1 MEIINYPIPPQKEKS
16 WHFKSHPYFTKQA
29 SNVVATYIEHYS
41 KEGDTILDPF
51 GGTGVTAIEALRL
64 RRKVVMVD
72 INPLACF
79 IIRQTCEQTNVNE
92 FKRTFNDLEEKVKA
106 KIQAFYQTPNEVL
119 AKIEPEHWYP
129 KNIVLPRNA
138 DFDFV
143 HQLYTP
149 RQLHSYALLF
159 AEIQQI
165 ENPAMREMMKYV
177 FSSTMS
183 KVNLTYMPSEK
194 DGKMVGGGG
203 TAIFGKYRYWKPKE
217 PRELSLWDNFEARFT
232 YIYKGKE
239 KWNEMTNGFSVAD
252 NLQII
257 NGSALEI
264 SGYIPENSIDYI
276 YTDPPYGGNIAYLD
290 LSTMWNAWLFPEIY
304 ENHKIDELKQAEV
317 IEGGDLEKT
326 QDDYIQLFAKSFEEM
341 GKVLK
346 KDGWLS
352 CVFAHK
358 KLEFWNTIVESCEE
372 NGMEFKGSTY
382 QPTNNSS
389 MHYKKNPANVLCSQ
403 RIANFK
409 KTFNK
414 SVRPQPDNLQ
424 KFILN
429 EIDRAI
435 LETHGASIDI
445 IYQRVLDR
453 LLQTK
458 SMSEAKKKGYLAL
471 DKFLD
476 DDEHFVFEPDTQLYY
491 VKNKTDNHRA
501 LEKAYLAHL
510 DELRVY
516 LKELFAKHKAL
527 TIDQIHKELFEIF
540 AEDKK
545 FPIEKD
551 LPILLSEIA
560 HKSPKTGKW
569 VIKQGEVIT
578 LNFESAANQK
588 LVKIQSNG
596 FSHSEI
602 IFRLV
607 KIGEYLGFKSWIG
620 KREQTADNFQGTKF
634 SEISLTVFPIQNVSE
649 QQKAKIQQID
659 VIWIDKLGF
668 PRYAFEVEEST
679 SIVSGFERFMNLLEV
694 QPDIAKKLYIVCP
707 KSREKKLN
715 DVFKNSTYI
724 GHPIY
729 LENKV
734 GYLFKENLVK
744 FYDEHLDKNF
754 TEQDLKMLYNS
765 VNLN

>member
-79 IIRQTCEQTNVNE
+79 LIRQTCEQTNVNE
-92 FKRTFNDLEEKVKA
+92 FKRTFTDLENKVKD
-106 KIQAFYQTPNEVL
+106 KIQAFYKIPNKELVEQ
-119 AKIEPEHWYP
+119 EPENWYP
-129 KNIVLPRNA
+129 QNIALPRNA

-159 AEIQQI
+159 AEIGKI
-165 ENPAMREMMKYV
+165 ESLPMREMMKYV
-177 FSSTMS
+177 FSSTLA
-183 KVNLTYMPSEK
+183 KVNLTYMDNPNRGSE
-194 DGKMVGGGG
+194 GGGSSV
-203 TAIFGKYRYWKPKE
+203 FGKYRYWQPSQTV
-217 PRELSLWDNFEARFT
+217 ELDIWKNFAKKFE

-239 KWNEMTNGFSVAD
+239 KWNEMTNGFSVVD

-304 ENHKIDELKQAEV
+304 ESHKIDELKQAEV

-326 QDDYIQLFAKSFEEM
+326 QDDYSQLFAKSFEEM

-414 SVRPQPDNLQ
+414 SVRPQPDDLQ
-424 KFILN
+424 KFIFN

-458 SMSEAKKKGYLAL
+458 SMSEAKRKGYLAL

-501 LEKAYLAHL
+501 LEKAYFAHL
-510 DELRVY
+510 DELRIY
-516 LKELFAKHKAL
+516 LKELFAQRKAL
-527 TIDQIHKELFEIF
+527 TLDEIHKELFEIF
-540 AEDKK
+540 SEDKK

-569 VIKQGEVIT
+569 IINQGEVVT
-578 LNFESAANQK
+578 LNFDNVANEK
-588 LVKIQSNG
+588 LVKIQSDG

-634 SEISLTVFPIQNVSE
+634 SEISLTVFPIQNANE

-679 SIVSGFERFMNLLEV
+679 SIVSGFERFMNLLEI

-729 LENKV
+729 LNNKV
-734 GYLFKENLVK
+734 GYVFKENLVK
-744 FYDEHLDKNF
+744 FYDEHLDKTF

>member
-1 MEIINYPIPPQKEKS
+1 
-16 WHFKSHPYFTKQA
+16 
-29 SNVVATYIEHYS
+29 
-41 KEGDTILDPF
+41 
-51 GGTGVTAIEALRL
+51 
-64 RRKVVMVD
+64 
-72 INPLACF
+72 
-79 IIRQTCEQTNVNE
+79 
-92 FKRTFNDLEEKVKA
+92 
-106 KIQAFYQTPNEVL
+106 
-119 AKIEPEHWYP
+119 
-129 KNIVLPRNA
+129 
-138 DFDFV
+138 
-143 HQLYTP
+143 
-149 RQLHSYALLF
+149 
-159 AEIQQI
+159 
-165 ENPAMREMMKYV
+165 
-177 FSSTMS
+177 
-183 KVNLTYMPSEK
+183 
-194 DGKMVGGGG
+194 
-203 TAIFGKYRYWKPKE
+203 
-217 PRELSLWDNFEARFT
+217 
-232 YIYKGKE
+232 
-239 KWNEMTNGFSVAD
+239 
-252 NLQII
+252 
-257 NGSALEI
+257 
-264 SGYIPENSIDYI
+264 
-276 YTDPPYGGNIAYLD
+276 
-290 LSTMWNAWLFPEIY
+290 
-304 ENHKIDELKQAEV
+304 
-317 IEGGDLEKT
+317 
-326 QDDYIQLFAKSFEEM
+326 LFAKSFVEM

-346 KDGWLS
+346 KDSWLS

-403 RIANFK
+403 RVANFK
-409 KTFNK
+409 KTFHK
-414 SVRPQPDNLQ
+414 SIRPQPDDLQ
-424 KFILN
+424 KFIFN

-476 DDEHFVFEPDTQLYY
+476 DEEHFIFEPDTQLYFL
-491 VKNKTDNHRA
+491 KNKTEKHKE

-516 LKELFAKHKAL
+516 LKELFAKQKAL
-527 TIDQIHKELFEIF
+527 TIDEIHKELFDIF
-540 AEDKK
+540 SEDKK

-551 LPILLSEIA
+551 LPLLLSEIA
-560 HKSPKTGKW
+560 NKSPKTGKW
-569 VIKQGEVIT
+569 IAKDGEIIAISFDNIV
-578 LNFESAANQK
+578 ANK
-588 LVKIQSNG
+588 LVKIQSDG

-607 KIGEYLGFKSWIG
+607 KIGEYLGFKTWIG
-620 KREQTADNFQGTKF
+620 KREQTADNFQGLSF
-634 SEISLTVFPIQNVSE
+634 SEISLTVFPLQANE
-649 QQKAKIQQID
+649 QQKIKIEQID

-679 SIVSGFERFMNLLEV
+679 SIVSGFERFMNLLEI

-734 GYLFKENLVK
+734 GYVFKENLVK
-744 FYDEHLDKNF
+744 FYDQHIDKPF
-754 TEQDLKMLYNS
+754 TEQDLKVLYAS
-765 VNLN
+765 VCLN